1 MKEELGEKEKWERG
15 IFMRSAGVLLNKG
28 CERLKVQNGKT
39 GHCS

>member
-1 MKEELGEKEKWERG
+1 MKEELGEKEKWERD
-15 IFMRSAGVLLNKG
+15 IFMRSAGVLWNKG